1 MITAKLHGR
10 TPGYHLSRG
19 VPAIEIEI
27 GIAIENSG
35 KSIPIAISI
44 PMTFTPRLV
53 QFWPP
58 YDACGLSAAIST
70 AWQMGR

>member
-19 VPAIEIEI
+19 VPAIEI

-35 KSIPIAISI
+35 KSI